1 MWDVDMTF
9 KIAPSQHHLRESQAG
24 PLSLVTARILGVIM
38 VTIRH
43 PALACSHSE
52 VPGLSELPDW
62 LQISEITLADSLQ
75 SV

>member
-24 PLSLVTARILGVIM
+24 PLSLVTARILGVII
-38 VTIRH
+38 VTIRY

-62 LQISEITLADSLQ
+62 L
-75 SV
+75 